1 MSNACF
7 SVVDAC
13 AIRIAQLST
22 AGAPSTG
29 ANKGF
34 ISDAQIKVDIGLEL
48 DTGAEFI
55 QKNGCGNICAIV
67 KEPDKIKRSTITMDL
82 CKFDFE
88 MMSLLCD
95 GTLFSSAGHGVGYEP
110 PSVSA
115 GDPDP
120 VCFEVWCKAW
130 DSAAQAIPTFTTPNA
145 AYIHFVVP
153 FAKFTQNPFTL
164 ANGITTFTVKGDG
177 SENTAITANGPWNDW
192 PSVIAGGGGITHVYG
207 VFLDATLPTATCG
220 FQTVPSGS

>member
-7 SVVDAC
+7 SVVDALAHRVC
-13 AIRIAQLST
+13 RLST
-22 AGAPSTG
+22 AGAPTSG
-29 ANKGF
+29 ANQGF
-34 ISDAQIKVDIGLEL
+34 ISDAQVKVTIGLEL

-55 QKNGCGNICAIV
+55 QKNGAGNICAIV
-67 KEPDKIKRSTITMDL
+67 KEPDKIKRSTVTMDL
-82 CKFDFE
+82 CRFDFE
-88 MMSLLCD
+88 YMSLLCSGD
-95 GTLFSSAGHGVGYEP
+95 LITTGGHGIGYQP

-120 VCFEVWCKAW
+120 ICYEVWCKAW
-130 DSAAQAIPTFTTPNA
+130 DSAAQAIPAYTSPNA

-153 FAKFTQNPFTL
+153 FVKFTQQPFDL
-164 ANGITTFTVKGDG
+164 ANGITVFQVKGDG
-177 SENTAITANGPWNDW
+177 SENTGVTANGPWNDW
-192 PSVIAGGGGITHVYG
+192 PAPVAAHGGITRVYG